1 MRCPSCGKIIPDQI
15 RYCPYCGTPVRPKRQ
30 GVLRWRLIMTVTSL
44 VAMAIFGALRGLGI
58 STLSPPTTPVISPK
72 NAHRVTELTRL
83 GKGVIHQVIWSPDGK
98 QLAMFS
104 SAGIYLY
111 DAQTLREVQRIES
124 SAGMLNIAFA
134 PDGATFASGS
144 GDGTIKIWEVA
155 SGRVLHTLRR
165 HTDAVLSVAFAPDG
179 ATLASGSRDKTIK
192 IWEVASGRV
201 LYTLRGHTAA
211 VWSVAFA
218 PDGTML
224 ASGSGDDT
232 IKIWEVAG
240 GRELHTLYGHTA
252 AVLSVAFAP
261 DGTTLA
267 SGSRD
272 KTIKIWEVASGREL
286 HTLYGHAAEVLSVAF
301 APDGTTLASGSADGT
316 IRLWAVR

>member
-1 MRCPSCGKIIPDQI
+1 MHCPGCGKIIPGQI
-15 RYCPYCGTPVRPKRQ
+15 RYCPYCGTPVRPKRN
-30 GVLRWRLIMTVTSL
+30 GALRWRLIMTVTSL

-134 PDGATFASGS
+134 PDGATFASRS

-155 SGRVLHTLRR
+155 SGRVLHTLRGHDGPVASVAFAPDGAMLASGSR
-165 HTDAVLSVAFAPDG
+165 YNTIRIWEVASGRVLHTLRGHTDWVWSVAFAPDG
-179 ATLASGSRDKTIK
+179 ATLASGS
-192 IWEVASGRV
+192 W
-201 LYTLRGHTAA
+201 
-211 VWSVAFA
+211 
-218 PDGTML
+218 
-224 ASGSGDDT
+224 
-232 IKIWEVAG
+232 
-240 GRELHTLYGHTA
+240 
-252 AVLSVAFAP
+252 
-261 DGTTLA
+261 
-267 SGSRD
+267 
-272 KTIKIWEVASGREL
+272 
-286 HTLYGHAAEVLSVAF
+286 
-301 APDGTTLASGSADGT
+301 DGT